1 MYGQIEDLVVK
12 TAEMLYPS
20 IYFLI
25 PNQMEFRICFLN
37 DNRDL
42 NSRYWTTCLCD
53 FSSIIFLTILS
64 ARIEGRK

>member
-25 PNQMEFRICFLN
+25 HNEMEFTGFLN

-42 NSRYWTTCLCD
+42 MVVIGPLVGAVSG
-53 FSSIIFLTILS
+53 IIFLTILS